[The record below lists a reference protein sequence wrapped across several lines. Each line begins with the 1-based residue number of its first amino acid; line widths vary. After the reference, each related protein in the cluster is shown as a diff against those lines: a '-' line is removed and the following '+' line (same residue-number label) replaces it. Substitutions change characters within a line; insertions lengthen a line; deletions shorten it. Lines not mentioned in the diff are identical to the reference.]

1 MNTQPELNPSAVL
14 RADTPLRLL
23 FIRGPR
29 GIVPVDVADVVRFEA
44 CDDYVVVH
52 ANGAQPLAAMRM
64 NALETQL
71 DPVKFL
77 RIHRSHIV
85 NLKAVSSITPDATG
99 RFLVTLNDGTKL
111 YASRSRSRDLRRR
124 AV

>member
-1 MNTQPELNPSAVL
+1 
-14 RADTPLRLL
+14 
-23 FIRGPR
+23 
-29 GIVPVDVADVVRFEA
+29 
-44 CDDYVVVH
+44 VVH

-71 DPVKFL
+71 DPVMFL

>member
-1 MNTQPELNPSAVL
+1 MNTQSEPKPGAVL
-14 RADTPLRLL
+14 RGDRPLRLL

-85 NLKAVSSITPDATG
+85 NLEAVSSITPDATG

-111 YASRSRSRDLRRR
+111 HASRSRSRDLRRR